1 MKTLKCNGVLFD
13 LDGVLVDSARVVV
26 RTWRTWA
33 RQKGLDAE
41 RFIKVAHGR
50 RPAETVRLIAPDLD
64 AESEASELERIEVGD
79 KDGILEVE
87 GALELLGSLPEG
99 SWTVVT
105 SGSRPLASGR
115 MRHVGLPLPERFVT
129 ADDVENGKPH
139 PEAYLKGAEILGA
152 APETCVVI
160 EDAPAGVRSA
170 KAAGMKVVA
179 VATTHREKDLHEADA
194 VVGALSDVRV
204 RAQAGA
210 EDSTRLKLT
219 LG

>member
-1 MKTLKCNGVLFD
+1 
-13 LDGVLVDSARVVV
+13 
-26 RTWRTWA
+26 
-33 RQKGLDAE
+33 
-41 RFIKVAHGR
+41 
-50 RPAETVRLIAPDLD
+50 
-64 AESEASELERIEVGD
+64 
-79 KDGILEVE
+79 
-87 GALELLGSLPEG
+87 
-99 SWTVVT
+99 
-105 SGSRPLASGR
+105 